1 MARWSGR
8 ALLLA
13 LIACGAAPAA
23 SVEPGVAAPSEAAPA
38 PAGPGCPATVDSL
51 SLGGLTTVEALKGP
65 ALMVVEKEARRIG
78 LYRQGALVT
87 LSGAPAC
94 WPVALG
100 ITDAGVYPP
109 GPKVRQGDRR
119 TPEGLYATSDKPWSS
134 FKNAIAVHY
143 PNAADAAAGLRS
155 GLITQAQHDA
165 IVAAVKAGKKP
176 SQETRLGGE
185 ILVHGGGSAA
195 DWTWGCV
202 ALDDAALVTLR
213 AALPAGMVAEVL
225 ILP

>member
-1 MARWSGR
+1 MARCCGL

-13 LIACGAAPAA
+13 LITCGVAPAA
-23 SVEPGVAAPSEAAPA
+23 SVEPEAAAPEEAPT
-38 PAGPGCPATVDSL
+38 PAGPGCPATVDTL

-202 ALDDAALVTLR
+202 ALDDAALITLR

>member
-1 MARWSGR
+1 MARWSGL

-13 LIACGAAPAA
+13 LIACGVAPAA
-23 SVEPGVAAPSEAAPA
+23 SVEPGVAALSEAAPA
-38 PAGPGCPATVDSL
+38 PAGPGCPATVEL
-51 SLGGLTTVEALKGP
+51 LALGGLTTVEALKGP

-109 GPKVRQGDRR
+109 GHKVRQGDRR
-119 TPEGLYATSDKPWSS
+119 TPEGLYGTSDKPWSS
-134 FKNAIAVHY
+134 FKNAVAVHY

-202 ALDDAALVTLR
+202 ALDDDALVTLR

>member
-1 MARWSGR
+1 MARWSGL

-13 LIACGAAPAA
+13 LIACGVAPAA
-23 SVEPGVAAPSEAAPA
+23 SVEPGVAALSEAAPA
-38 PAGPGCPATVDSL
+38 PAGPGCRATVDSL

-109 GPKVRQGDRR
+109 GHKVRQGDRR

-202 ALDDAALVTLR
+202 ALDDDALVTLR

>member
-1 MARWSGR
+1 MARWSGL

-13 LIACGAAPAA
+13 LIACGVAPAA

-109 GPKVRQGDRR
+109 GHKVRQGDRR
-119 TPEGLYATSDKPWSS
+119 TPRASTPPRTNLGRA
-134 FKNAIAVHY
+134 
-143 PNAADAAAGLRS
+143 LRTPS
-155 GLITQAQHDA
+155 PCITRTPPTPRR
-165 IVAAVKAGKKP
+165 G
-176 SQETRLGGE
+176 
-185 ILVHGGGSAA
+185 
-195 DWTWGCV
+195 
-202 ALDDAALVTLR
+202 
-213 AALPAGMVAEVL
+213 
-225 ILP
+225 

>member
-1 MARWSGR
+1 MRTW
-8 ALLLA
+8 LPLTCLA
-13 LIACGAAPAA
+13 AAFACGASPAA
-23 SVEPGVAAPSEAAPA
+23 PPAATAP
-38 PAGPGCPATVDSL
+38 GPGCPATVEAL
-51 SLGGLTTVEALKGP
+51 PLGALTTAAALKGP
-65 ALMVVEKEARRIG
+65 ALMVVEKDARRLG
-78 LYRQGALVT
+78 LYRDGALVT
-87 LSGAPAC
+87 VGGAPAC

-143 PNAADAAAGLRS
+143 PNAADAAAGLRA

-202 ALDDAALVTLR
+202 ALDDDDLLTLR
-213 AALPAGMVAEVL
+213 GALPAGMVAEVL

>member
-1 MARWSGR
+1 MARCSGL

-13 LIACGAAPAA
+13 LIACGVAPAA
-23 SVEPGVAAPSEAAPA
+23 SVEPGAATPSEEAPT
-38 PAGPGCPATVDSL
+38 PAGPGCPATVDTL

-87 LSGAPAC
+87 LNGAPAC

-100 ITDAGVYPP
+100 ITDAGAYPP
-109 GPKVRQGDRR
+109 GHKVRQGDRR

-202 ALDDAALVTLR
+202 ALDDAALITLR

>member
-1 MARWSGR
+1 MRSWLSLT
-8 ALLLA
+8 LLTA
-13 LIACGAAPAA
+13 TFACGASPAA
-23 SVEPGVAAPSEAAPA
+23 PPAPTPAPA
-38 PAGPGCPATVDSL
+38 PAGPGCPASVDAL
-51 SLGGLTTVEALKGP
+51 SLGGLTTAAALKGP
-65 ALMVVEKEARRIG
+65 ALIVVEKEARRLG
-78 LYRQGALVT
+78 LYRGGALVT
-87 LSGAPAC
+87 LDGAPAC

-143 PNAADAAAGLRS
+143 PNADDAAAGLRA
-155 GLITQAQHDA
+155 GLISQAQHDA

-185 ILVHGGGSAA
+185 ILIHGGGSAA

-202 ALDDAALVTLR
+202 ALDDDELLTLR
-213 AALPAGMVAEVL
+213 AALPPGMVAEVL